1 MGDFDFNNLE
11 DIKAEEKR
19 LHDEYKAKLA
29 ELKKVQKEKEAVGQV
44 FTKGLL
50 PIYVL
55 HILKSGPTNGN
66 EISTKVSE
74 RTNGLWTP
82 STGGIYPLLK
92 KLEKEGLVVG
102 KWDDPKKKFQKLSI
116 AALIISIFPLMTFI
130 PVLFHITLTDGVR
143 SVWAGIN
150 IVSVFTGLILSIT
163 CIKNSDSRSAIN
175 IISTI
180 ISSFWVLLMGGII
193 ALALFISIVQ

>member
-1 MGDFDFNNLE
+1 MNDFDFNNLE
-11 DIKAEEKR
+11 DLKAEEKR

-50 PIYVL
+50 

-74 RTNGLWTP
+74 RTNGLWAP

-92 KLEKEGLVVG
+92 KLEKEGLVIG
-102 KWDDPKKKFQKLSI
+102 KWDDPKKKFQKFYSLT
-116 AALIISIFPLMTFI
+116 PLGEVEFSNRKKLLKNKI
-130 PVLFHITLTDGVR
+130 EESLKVFQ
-143 SVWAGIN
+143 
-150 IVSVFTGLILSIT
+150 IVYKDLYL
-163 CIKNSDSRSAIN
+163 
-175 IISTI
+175 
-180 ISSFWVLLMGGII
+180 
-193 ALALFISIVQ
+193 